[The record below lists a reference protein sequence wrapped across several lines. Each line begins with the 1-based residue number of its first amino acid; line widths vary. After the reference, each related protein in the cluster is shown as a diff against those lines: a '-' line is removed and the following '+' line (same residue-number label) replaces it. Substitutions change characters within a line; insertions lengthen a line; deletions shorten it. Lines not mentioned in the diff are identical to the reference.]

1 MKITIVRHGDPD
13 YEHDSL
19 TEKGFK
25 QAELL
30 AESLSLRHF
39 DEIYVSPLGRAQKT
53 AEPYLYKEKRE
64 AVTLSWLQEAPWVW
78 DRNPDVWT
86 KNPLC
91 YDEEKWIDA
100 PEMELTPE
108 NKEIFRN
115 TEKAFYEFLKEHGYM
130 KEGKYFKTSGE
141 KNEKNILFVC
151 HLGLGSFLL
160 SRLLQISP
168 AVLWHSFFMP
178 TSSITVIQTEE
189 RDPGCAIFRLREFGA
204 TPHLENHPEL
214 RSEAGAFRESALS
227 EGRFE
232 RLESHNEKHYWDKFF
247 ERADD

>member
-30 AESLSLRHF
+30 AGELAKRHF
-39 DEIYVSPLGRAQKT
+39 DEIYLSPLGRAQKT
-53 AEPYLYKEKRE
+53 AEPYINKEKRE
-64 AVTLSWLQEAPWVW
+64 AVTLSWLQESPWAW
-78 DRNPDVWT
+78 DREPESWT

-91 YDEEKWIDA
+91 YDTEKWWDA
-100 PEMELTPE
+100 PEMDVSPE

-115 TEKAFYEFLKEHGYM
+115 VENSFYDFLKERGYER
-130 KEGKYFKTSGE
+130 EGNCFKTNKG
-141 KNEKNILFVC
+141 KNEQSILFVC

-160 SRLLQISP
+160 SRLIRVSP
-168 AVLWHSFFMP
+168 ALMWHNFFMP
-178 TSSITVIQTEE
+178 TSSITTVQTEE
-189 RDPGCAIFRLREFGA
+189 MIPGHASFRIREFGA
-204 TPHLENHPEL
+204 LPHLENHPEL
-214 RSEAGAFRESALS
+214 LSEKGAFRESAES

-232 RLESHNEKHYWDKFF
+232 RLENQSKKHYWDKFF
-247 ERADD
+247 ERVD